1 MPGDL
6 HRALFLTSRVTHDE
20 YRRWCLDSSALPQS
34 RLAARRLRCPRS
46 IWHWQ
51 RFAAI
56 GGQRMKVITLVH
68 GRDTH
73 LANLIRGL
81 ESSSVMPQA
90 LWVVYMN
97 QAPAELTSR
106 CFAIHTMR
114 VDAPDGLPLARAR
127 NCVSVI
133 DPAALWVFL
142 DVDCIPAHD
151 LLAHYR
157 EGLQAQPDALHL
169 GQVRYLPE
177 GANGP
182 GWDEAALYARGVE
195 HPLAKY
201 RDGPGSAVPYHL
213 FWSLN
218 FACAGSTFARIGGF
232 DEDYQGYGGEDT
244 DFAFRARRES
254 VALLDNPAMA
264 FHQYHPTYDPP
275 LNHFADI
282 VANAQRFHSRWGVWP
297 MEGWLRG
304 FCEQG
309 FLHWSEDRL
318 EIIQAPSAERV
329 AQALNTKR
337 LGF

>member
-1 MPGDL
+1 
-6 HRALFLTSRVTHDE
+6 
-20 YRRWCLDSSALPQS
+20 
-34 RLAARRLRCPRS
+34 
-46 IWHWQ
+46 
-51 RFAAI
+51 
-56 GGQRMKVITLVH
+56 MKVITLVH
-68 GRDTH
+68 GRGTH
-73 LANLIRGL
+73 LANLIQGL
-81 ESSSVMPQA
+81 EASSLVPEG
-90 LWVVYMN
+90 LWIVHMN
-97 QAPAELTSR
+97 EAPGDFDSR
-106 CFAIHTMR
+106 LFPINTLHAHEP
-114 VDAPDGLPLARAR
+114 AGLPLAKAR
-127 NCVSVI
+127 NSVI
-133 DPAALWVFL
+133 AIDPGAPWVFL

-157 EGLQAQPDALHL
+157 DGLQAQPDALHM

-177 GANGP
+177 GANRP
-182 GWDEAALYARGVE
+182 GWNEAALYAQGVE
-195 HPLAKY
+195 HPLA
-201 RDGPGSAVPYHL
+201 RFRSTPRSTLPHHL

-218 FACAGSTFARIGGF
+218 FACWGTTFARIGGF

-244 DFAFRARRES
+244 DFAFRARDAGVR
-254 VALLDNPAMA
+254 LLDNSAVA

-309 FLHWSEDRL
+309 LVDWGDERL
-318 EIIQAPSAERV
+318 EIIQTPSAERV